1 MNNIQGTI
9 DGQAV
14 TIAGGGDGYGI
25 VRFGSD
31 DRMNVNFYMRPVL
44 DPIKSR
50 EVGRPWKVGKE
61 YVRIQ
66 HPGEKD
72 TTDRPV
78 TEQDKQRWP
87 RHWEQFQRGQVQMPD
102 GTPVD
107 VLFPQ
112 SPEIPENLHTIG
124 CHTVEQLA
132 NMTEHGAQTIGMG
145 ATQWR
150 NKARDFLSAA
160 NGGAGMHKLQ
170 KQIDDLT
177 NKLEVAAQR
186 DAQKDQQINRL
197 MAMVEQR
204 IPSGMIP
211 HHPPTVAQQFANSAL
226 MTFSNDGPEGDDQ
239 LAVLTDVPEDE
250 EPFARSGM
258 STEPLF
264 LDPNAKLSSTASTE
278 PAPKRRG
285 RPPGSRN
292 VN

>member
-1 MNNIQGTI
+1 MNSLQGTI
-9 DGQAV
+9 DGQPV
-14 TIAGGGDGYGI
+14 SIGMGGEGYGV

-31 DRMNVNFYMRPVL
+31 DKMNVHFYVRPIL

-50 EVGRPWKVGKE
+50 EVGRPWKVPRD

-72 TTDRPV
+72 TIDRPV
-78 TEQDKQRWP
+78 TEDDKRRWP
-87 RHWEQFQRGQVQMPD
+87 RHWEMFQKGHAQIPD

-112 SPEIPENLHTIG
+112 SPEIPENLHTLG

-150 NKARDFLSAA
+150 NKAREFLSAA

-170 KQIDDLT
+170 KQLDDEK
-177 NKLEVAAQR
+177 NKNEVLANQMAQLQTQVSQLL
-186 DAQKDQQINRL
+186 AMQQGVPR
-197 MAMVEQR
+197 A
-204 IPSGMIP
+204 MIP
-211 HHPPTVAQQFANSAL
+211 VHPPTVAQQASQV
-226 MTFSNDGPEGDDQ
+226 FSNDGPEFEELQADPLEGDQSFDQ
-239 LAVLTDVPEDE
+239 TGL
-250 EPFARSGM
+250 

-264 LDPNAKLSSTASTE
+264 LDPNANPVESSSASTE
-278 PAPKRRG
+278 AAPKRRG

-292 VN
+292 HVN